1 VSNVPFTATEEQVRA
16 IFTKF
21 GEVKSVSVNSNKGL
35 AFIDMANPDIA
46 LRAIDSGRSGELAL
60 EGRTLKVEEK
70 KPPKQG
76 GFRGDKDRVDQ
87 RGPRVDKRDQRGGE
101 RGGERVVGG
110 GERVDRGE
118 RINGKTSAPRD
129 QRRQ

>member
-1 VSNVPFTATEEQVRA
+1 LFVSNVPFTATEEQVKA
-16 IFTKF
+16 IFAKF
-21 GEVKSVSVNSNKGL
+21 GEVKSISVNKGL

-46 LRAIDSGRSGELAL
+46 LRAIDSGRNGELFL

-76 GFRGDKDRVDQ
+76 GGFRGDRGDQ
-87 RGPRVDKRDQRGGE
+87 RGPREKRPDQRGDRADRAE
-101 RGGERVVGG
+101 RP
-110 GERVDRGE
+110 DRGE